1 MPKVYI
7 GDDVHITLN
16 DVVVA
21 VLSKTAIDEDIP
33 ALPIQLTN
41 AKSRWGEL
49 LSAVS
54 TIGAQFVFL
63 NKKDPNKR
71 VYLYRASE
79 YRNDFAEKWSI
90 NLSHSVSAS
99 INDRKSDKSAKE
111 MMEIIIKL
119 LHRSNVLTMATD
131 LSRYTANNLEHYE
144 VD

>member
-1 MPKVYI
+1 MKSSEVRTNLSKILPKVYI

-63 NKKDPNKR
+63 NKK
-71 VYLYRASE
+71 VLFAS
-79 YRNDFAEKWSI
+79 
-90 NLSHSVSAS
+90 LSSLA
-99 INDRKSDKSAKE
+99 
-111 MMEIIIKL
+111 
-119 LHRSNVLTMATD
+119 RSLFC
-131 LSRYTANNLEHYE
+131 
-144 VD
+144 